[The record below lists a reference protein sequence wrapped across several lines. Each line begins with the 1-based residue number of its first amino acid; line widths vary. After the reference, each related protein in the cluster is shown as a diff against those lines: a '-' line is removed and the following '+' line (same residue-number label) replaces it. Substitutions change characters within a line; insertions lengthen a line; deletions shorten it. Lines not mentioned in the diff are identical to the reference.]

1 MLDLKACRRV
11 VVKVGSS
18 TLTYET
24 GRLNLR
30 RVEKL
35 ARALSDLKNFGR
47 EVVLVTSGAVSAGV
61 ARLGLPERPHDV
73 KGKQAAAAVGQSELM
88 NVYGRF
94 FSEYGHTVAQLLLT
108 RDVVDT
114 PELKENV
121 RNTFETLLA
130 MGAVPIVNE
139 NDTVST
145 FELEHLTTFGEN
157 DTLAAICAQ
166 LIDADLLILLSD
178 TDGLYDADPRINE
191 EARRIPVV
199 REVDDALM
207 KLAGGEGTSRGTG
220 GMATKLAAAKACME
234 AGIPM
239 VIASG
244 EDPDVLCDI
253 LDGRRA
259 GTVFLPKEVRSQPC

>member
-11 VVKVGSS
+11 VVKVGTSS
-18 TLTYET
+18 LTYET

-47 EVVLVTSGAVSAGV
+47 EIVLVTSGAVGAGV
-61 ARLGLPERPHDV
+61 ARLGLEEKPHDV
-73 KGKQAAAAVGQSELM
+73 RLKQAAAAVGQSELM

-94 FSEYGHTVAQLLLT
+94 FGEYGHTVAQLLLT

-114 PELKENV
+114 PEKKQNV
-121 RNTFETLLA
+121 TNTFETLLKL
-130 MGAVPIVNE
+130 GAIPIVNE

-145 FELEHLTTFGEN
+145 YELEHVTAFGDN
-157 DTLAAICAQ
+157 DTLAAVCAQ
-166 LIDADLLILLSD
+166 LISADLLILLSD
-178 TDGLYDADPRINE
+178 IDGLYDADPRTQE

-199 REVDDALM
+199 YRIDDELM
-207 KLAGGEGTSRGTG
+207 KAAGGEGTKRGTG
-220 GMATKLAAAKACME
+220 GMATKLNAAKLCME

-244 EDPDVLCDI
+244 ENPDIVCDI
-253 LDGRRA
+253 LDGRHA
-259 GTVFLPKEVRSQPC
+259 GTVFMPKGREKA

>member
-1 MLDLKACRRV
+1 MLDLKACRRI

-61 ARLGLPERPHDV
+61 ARLGLPERPRDMRR
-73 KGKQAAAAVGQSELM
+73 KQAAAAVGQSELM

-94 FSEYGHTVAQLLLT
+94 FGEYGHTVAQLLLT

-114 PELKENV
+114 PERKANV
-121 RNTFETLLA
+121 RNTFEALLELDA
-130 MGAVPIVNE
+130 IPIVNE

-145 FELEHLTTFGEN
+145 FEMEHLTAFGDN
-157 DTLAAICAQ
+157 DTLAATVSQ
-166 LIDADLLILLSD
+166 LIDADLLVLLSD
-178 TDGLYDADPRINE
+178 IDGLYDADPRTNE

-199 REVDDALM
+199 HEVDEALM
-207 KLAGGEGTSRGTG
+207 KLGGGEGSGRGTG
-220 GMATKLAAAKACME
+220 GMATKLAAARACMA

-239 VIASG
+239 IIASG
-244 EDPDVLCDI
+244 EDPDILCDI

-259 GTVFLPKEVRSQPC
+259 GTVFIPEKLRNRT

>member
-1 MLDLKACRRV
+1 MLDLKACRRI

-35 ARALSDLKNFGR
+35 TRALSDLRNFGR

-61 ARLGLPERPHDV
+61 ARLGLPERPRDV
-73 KGKQAAAAVGQSELM
+73 RHKQAAAAVGQCELM

-94 FSEYGHTVAQLLLT
+94 FGEYGHTAAQLLLT

-114 PELKENV
+114 PERKQNV
-121 RNTFETLLA
+121 RNTFDALLEL
-130 MGAVPIVNE
+130 GAIPIVNE

-145 FELEHLTTFGEN
+145 FELEHLTAFGDN
-157 DTLAAICAQ
+157 DTLAAICAT
-166 LIDADLLILLSD
+166 LIDADLLVLLSD
-178 TDGLYDADPRINE
+178 IDGLYDSDPRSNE

-199 REVDDALM
+199 YEVDDSLM
-207 KLAGGEGTSRGTG
+207 RLGGGEGTSRGTG
-220 GMATKLAAAKACME
+220 GMATKLAAAKTCLE

-239 VIASG
+239 IIASG
-244 EDPDVLCDI
+244 EDPDILCDI

-259 GTVFLPKEVRSQPC
+259 GTVFIPEKMRNRA